1 MVNVSDLVSPTR
13 SVQDMNVGDE
23 VLTMRADGK
32 LLYSLTVA
40 FLDHAI
46 SSMYVPVKL
55 FGGSD

>member
-1 MVNVSDLVSPTR
+1 
-13 SVQDMNVGDE
+13 MNVGDE
-23 VLTMRADGK
+23 VLTMKADGK